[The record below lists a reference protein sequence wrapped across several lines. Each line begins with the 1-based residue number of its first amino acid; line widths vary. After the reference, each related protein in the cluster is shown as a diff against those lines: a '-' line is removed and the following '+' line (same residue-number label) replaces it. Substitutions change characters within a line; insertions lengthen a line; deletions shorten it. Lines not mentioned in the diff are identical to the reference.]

1 MAENPLVI
9 SWNLFQGGTDRAV
22 QSPEYKE
29 IYSAVI
35 DTYMNNAVLRFYKII
50 VSVIMIFVIIIVIIV
65 NVITRTFADDAH
77 MLQTAH
83 IINIVNIFDKE
94 YSTAQIY
101 WVLPYQVNTIIRI
114 GSINILQIQNANTGY
129 KYRKQTQDTLQVQDT
144 LQIQDTNT

>member
-1 MAENPLVI
+1 MQENPLVI

-50 VSVIMIFVIIIVIIV
+50 VIIIMIFIIIIIIIVVI
-65 NVITRTFADDAH
+65 VITRTFADDAH

-114 GSINILQIQNANTGY
+114 GSINIS
-129 KYRKQTQDTLQVQDT
+129 
-144 LQIQDTNT
+144 

>member
-1 MAENPLVI
+1 MSEHLQSIDPL
-9 SWNLFQGGTDRAV
+9 NQGGTDRAV

-35 DTYMNNAVLRFYKII
+35 DTYMNNAVLRCPHPPPGGNHPDF
-50 VSVIMIFVIIIVIIV
+50 S
-65 NVITRTFADDAH
+65 RTFADDAH

-101 WVLPYQVNTIIRI
+101 WVLPYQVHLNK
-114 GSINILQIQNANTGY
+114 SSFQ
-129 KYRKQTQDTLQVQDT
+129 KF
-144 LQIQDTNT
+144 

>member
-1 MAENPLVI
+1 MREHLQSIDPL
-9 SWNLFQGGTDRAV
+9 NQGGTDRAV

-35 DTYMNNAVLRFYKII
+35 DTYMNNAVLRCSHPPPIPLL
-50 VSVIMIFVIIIVIIV
+50 VIIIL
-65 NVITRTFADDAH
+65 TFSRTFADDAH

-101 WVLPYQVNTIIRI
+101 WVLPYQVHLNK
-114 GSINILQIQNANTGY
+114 GSFQ
-129 KYRKQTQDTLQVQDT
+129 KF
-144 LQIQDTNT
+144 